1 MSAWVVR
8 AGLLAALGLAAPA
21 AAAPVAITNATVHT
35 VAAGVIADGTVVFDG
50 GVITAVGA
58 GLAPPAG
65 ATVIDAQGKPVT
77 PGLIASFSRLG
88 LLEVE
93 LVKSTDDTEA
103 DTPLFSAAFDVAP
116 GINPR
121 APMLAITRAGGVT
134 RAVTAPEYGKTLFAG
149 QGAIISL
156 GAGPAF
162 SVAPRAAM
170 FMSVSE
176 TGKRL
181 MGGARG
187 AVWTFLRQA
196 FADARYYERHSADF
210 DDNRARATVLP
221 RLDLEALLPVL
232 NGKTPLVVDAH
243 RAADI
248 EAALAM
254 AREYKLKMMLLG
266 AREAWLVADKIAA
279 AGVPVIVDPT
289 NNLPSRFDAI
299 NASLENAAKL
309 HAAGAK
315 VILAVMGD
323 QVSYNVRNLAYYA
336 GIAAGNGLPRDAALA
351 AVTRVP
357 AEAWGL
363 NAGTLAPGKIADVVI
378 WDGDPLEATSAP
390 TRVFVAGQEQSLET
404 RQSKLRERYR
414 NIGVPQ
420 DLGYR

>member
-1 MSAWVVR
+1 
-8 AGLLAALGLAAPA
+8 
-21 AAAPVAITNATVHT
+21 
-35 VAAGVIADGTVVFDG
+35 
-50 GVITAVGA
+50 
-58 GLAPPAG
+58 
-65 ATVIDAQGKPVT
+65 
-77 PGLIASFSRLG
+77 
-88 LLEVE
+88 
-93 LVKSTDDTEA
+93 
-103 DTPLFSAAFDVAP
+103 
-116 GINPR
+116 
-121 APMLAITRAGGVT
+121 
-134 RAVTAPEYGKTLFAG
+134 
-149 QGAIISL
+149 
-156 GAGPAF
+156 
-162 SVAPRAAM
+162 
-170 FMSVSE
+170 
-176 TGKRL
+176 
-181 MGGARG
+181 
-187 AVWTFLRQA
+187 
-196 FADARYYERHSADF
+196 
-210 DDNRARATVLP
+210 
-221 RLDLEALLPVL
+221 
-232 NGKTPLVVDAH
+232 
-243 RAADI
+243 
-248 EAALAM
+248 
-254 AREYKLKMMLLG
+254 
-266 AREAWLVADKIAA
+266 VADKIAA